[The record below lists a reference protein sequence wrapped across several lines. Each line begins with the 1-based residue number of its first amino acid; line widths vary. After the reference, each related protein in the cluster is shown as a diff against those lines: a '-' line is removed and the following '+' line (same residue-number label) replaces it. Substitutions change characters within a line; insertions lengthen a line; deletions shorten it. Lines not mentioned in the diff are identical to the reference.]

1 MKKIETVLLPEL
13 QRGLAKLVDEVNEQ
27 VECKRHEAT
36 EVARSIAAL
45 SWKADIL
52 VGQMAELEALE
63 KTWKQQQ

>member
-1 MKKIETVLLPEL
+1 MEKIETVFLEAL
-13 QRGLAKLVDEVNEQ
+13 QRGLAKRVDEVSEQ

-45 SWKADIL
+45 SWKVDML
-52 VGQMAELEALE
+52 VAQMEELDALE